1 MERLVS
7 RCGVDLISPGVD
19 NGFAVEAIEIGED
32 PRFEFVLGGDTNV
45 AEHGSSH
52 LGEEPLDQ
60 VEPRAMFRG
69 KHKGEAALW
78 LGGQPLVGF
87 LGGVGRVVVEDQL
100 DSGVR

>member
-1 MERLVS
+1 MDDR
-7 RCGVDLISPGVD
+7 
-19 NGFAVEAIEIGED
+19 FAVKAIEVGED
-32 PRFEFVLGGDTNV
+32 PRFEFVFGCHTNV
-45 AEHGSSH
+45 AEHGSGH

-60 VEPRAMFRG
+60 VEPGAMFRG

-78 LGGQPLVGF
+78 LGGQPLLGF